1 MTETKIIQ
9 CNILVA
15 AVAPIRQT
23 QNNNMLITDSV
34 FVDLFLFSMCY
45 LLLFW
50 LLHYTYS
57 KLLIGENNTEAVI
70 WCVLLGTGTLIR
82 IIVIICHFLIT
93 RSIQLVYMHKSHFA
107 ASPCMYC
114 IGRHDVRHMHEGAY
128 EGRPTGLWGW
138 KYFLIWKLLINWRWT
153 ES

>member
-70 WCVLLGTGTLIR
+70 
-82 IIVIICHFLIT
+82 
-93 RSIQLVYMHKSHFA
+93 
-107 ASPCMYC
+107 
-114 IGRHDVRHMHEGAY
+114 
-128 EGRPTGLWGW
+128 
-138 KYFLIWKLLINWRWT
+138 
-153 ES
+153 